1 MDFYSLNTDLVQAL
15 VTVFGLGV
23 GSVVWAIIFCTGD

>member
-1 MDFYSLNTDLVQAL
+1 MDFYSVNSQLVQAL

-23 GSVVWAIIFCTGD
+23 GSIVWAIIFCTGD

>member
-1 MDFYSLNTDLVQAL
+1 MDFYSNNVEFCQAL
-15 VTVFGLGV
+15 VTVFGLGI

>member
-1 MDFYSLNTDLVQAL
+1 MDFYSVNAQLVQAL

-23 GSVVWAIIFCTGD
+23 GSIVWAIIFCTGD